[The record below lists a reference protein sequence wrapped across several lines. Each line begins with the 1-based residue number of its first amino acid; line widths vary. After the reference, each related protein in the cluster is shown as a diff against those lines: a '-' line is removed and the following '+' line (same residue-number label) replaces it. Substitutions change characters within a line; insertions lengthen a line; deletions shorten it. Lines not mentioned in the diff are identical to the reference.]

1 MNEPRLALW
10 VHRRLLR
17 LYPAQFRQDYERE
30 VVSVFRRQWERQP
43 GAVWAWLFF
52 LKACVSIVWNAPGEH
67 LHMLTSDLSYAF
79 RAFRRSPGFTAV
91 AIATLA
97 LGMGVN
103 AALFSVVKSVLY
115 GTLPYDK
122 PDQLVRVWIRNPK
135 QGFDHDISNL
145 PRLEDWRRAA
155 SFQGVAGFTSAKLIL
170 TGSAEPVQLRGAQVT
185 ADFFRVMG
193 VRPQFGQDFDV
204 GDDQQGRPRKIV
216 ISHELWLRQF
226 GADPAVVGRQLELS
240 GRSYEVTGVAPPLI
254 RFPQRDVDFWTPLV
268 VDDRA
273 RQNRGAFWLNVVGR
287 LRDGTTLRQAQSEM
301 DALSRTLAAQHAED
315 RDLAGVALVS
325 LRDDL
330 TGPIRTALAVLSGA
344 VIFILLICCANIAG
358 MLSARAGTRSS
369 ELAIRT
375 VLGAGRSRVVR
386 QLLTEAV
393 LLFFI
398 GGIAGIAAG
407 YAGVGVLLRL
417 VPPELPQLQDT
428 RLDLTVAGLAL
439 AASTAAGLLFGLLPA
454 LQASQHDLA
463 SSIRE
468 GGRGLAGHSHSRRF
482 RSVLIAGEMALAV
495 ILFTGACLL
504 IRSLERVQQ
513 VSVGFDPRDVAL
525 AEVQLPFARYGSDAK
540 MRELYDGVLE
550 RLRHTSGIKSA
561 AAISNF
567 FLGRL
572 PESGPFS
579 IEGRPERISMPLT
592 TDAVSPEFFSA
603 MKIPLLRGRFF
614 DERDRADTV
623 PVVIVNR
630 TTADTYWAN
639 GDPLGKRITFD
650 DPNNQTAR
658 WYTIVG
664 VVADTRRAGADRPV
678 FTESYHPLAQEPSL
692 TMEIVIRG
700 SGARAA
706 LQAALHVVDRGQP
719 VDRFVSID
727 AALGDQMA
735 SRRFTTFLLSL
746 FAATALVITGVGLY
760 GLVSYLVTQRS
771 REFGVRVALGA
782 QPRTILWIV
791 VSQVGR
797 LAAYGL
803 IVGTLGALGLG
814 RLIDS
819 LLFGVT
825 RFDPGSYFAAAAGLL
840 LIALAAALSPAVRAV
855 GTSPMTSLRAE

>member
-1 MNEPRLALW
+1 
-10 VHRRLLR
+10 
-17 LYPAQFRQDYERE
+17 
-30 VVSVFRRQWERQP
+30 
-43 GAVWAWLFF
+43 
-52 LKACVSIVWNAPGEH
+52 
-67 LHMLTSDLSYAF
+67 MLTSDLSYAF
-79 RAFRRSPGFTAV
+79 RIFRRSPGFTAL

-97 LGMGVN
+97 LGMGVS

-170 TGSAEPVQLRGAQVT
+170 TGGAEPVQLRGAQVT

-193 VRPQFGQDFDV
+193 VRPQFGQDFDA
-204 GDDQQGRPRKIV
+204 GDDQQGRPRKLV

-273 RQNRGAFWLNVVGR
+273 RQDRGAFWLNVVGH

-301 DALSRTLAAQHAED
+301 DALSRALAAQHPED

-407 YAGVGVLLRL
+407 YGGVAVLLHL

-454 LQASQHDLA
+454 LQASQQDLA

-468 GGRGLAGHSHSRRF
+468 GGRGLAGHGHSRRF

-513 VSVGFDPRDVAL
+513 VSLGFDPRDVAL
-525 AEVQLPFARYGSDAK
+525 AEVQLPFARYNSAAK

-550 RLRHTSGIKSA
+550 HLRHTSGIKSA

-572 PESGPFS
+572 PNSGSFS
-579 IEGRPERISMPLT
+579 IEGRPERIDMPLT
-592 TDAVSPEFFSA
+592 TDAISPDFFSA

-614 DERDRADTV
+614 DEGDRADTV
-623 PVVIVNR
+623 PVIMVNR
-630 TTADTYWAN
+630 TTADHYWPN
-639 GDPLGKRITFD
+639 GDPLGKRITFE
-650 DPNNQTAR
+650 DPNNAKAR

-678 FTESYHPLAQEPSL
+678 FTESYHPLVQEPSI
-692 TMEIVIRG
+692 TMQIVIRG

-706 LQAALHVVDRGQP
+706 LQAALHAVDPGQT
-719 VDRFVSID
+719 VDRFVSLD
-727 AALGDQMA
+727 AALGDQLA

-797 LAAYGL
+797 LAACGL
-803 IVGTLGALGLG
+803 IAGTVGALGLG

>member
-1 MNEPRLALW
+1 
-10 VHRRLLR
+10 
-17 LYPAQFRQDYERE
+17 
-30 VVSVFRRQWERQP
+30 
-43 GAVWAWLFF
+43 
-52 LKACVSIVWNAPGEH
+52 
-67 LHMLTSDLSYAF
+67 MLTSDLSYAF
-79 RAFRRSPGFTAV
+79 RIFRRSPGFTAL

-97 LGMGVN
+97 LGMGVS

-135 QGFDHDISNL
+135 QGFDQDISNL

-170 TGSAEPVQLRGAQVT
+170 TGGADPVQLRGAQVT

-193 VRPQFGQDFDV
+193 VRPQFGQDFDA
-204 GDDQQGRPRKIV
+204 GDDQQGRPRKLV

-273 RQNRGAFWLNVVGR
+273 RQDRGAFWLNVVGH

-301 DALSRTLAAQHAED
+301 DALSRALAAQHPED

-407 YAGVGVLLRL
+407 YGGVAVLLHL

-454 LQASQHDLA
+454 LQASQQDLA

-468 GGRGLAGHSHSRRF
+468 GGRGLAGHGHSRRF

-513 VSVGFDPRDVAL
+513 VSLGFDPRDVAL
-525 AEVQLPFARYGSDAK
+525 AEVQLPFARYSSAAK

-550 RLRHTSGIKSA
+550 HLRHTSGIKSA

-572 PESGPFS
+572 PNSGSFS
-579 IEGRPERISMPLT
+579 IEGRPERIDMPLT
-592 TDAVSPEFFSA
+592 TDAISPDFFSA

-614 DERDRADTV
+614 DEGDRADTV
-623 PVVIVNR
+623 PVIMVNR
-630 TTADTYWAN
+630 TTADHYWPN
-639 GDPLGKRITFD
+639 GVPLGKRITFE
-650 DPNNQTAR
+650 DPNNAKAR

-678 FTESYHPLAQEPSL
+678 FTESYHPLAQEPSI
-692 TMEIVIRG
+692 TMQIVIRG

-706 LQAALHVVDRGQP
+706 LQAALHAVDPGQT
-719 VDRFVSID
+719 VDRFVSLD
-727 AALGDQMA
+727 AALGDQLA

-746 FAATALVITGVGLY
+746 FAASALVITGVGLY

-797 LAAYGL
+797 LAACGL
-803 IVGTLGALGLG
+803 IAGTVGALGLG

-855 GTSPMTSLRAE
+855 GTSPMTSLRGE

>member
-10 VHRRLLR
+10 IYRNLLR
-17 LYPAQFRQDYERE
+17 LYPAQFRQDYEAE
-30 VVSVFRRQWERQP
+30 VVSVFRREWEWQP
-43 GAVWAWLFF
+43 GAAWAWLFF
-52 LKACVSIVWNAPGEH
+52 LKACAAVVWNAPGEH
-67 LHMLTSDLSYAF
+67 LEMLTSDVSYAF
-79 RAFRRSPGFTAV
+79 RAFGRSPGFTAV

-115 GTLPYDK
+115 GTLPYGK

-145 PRLEDWRRAA
+145 PRLEDWGRA
-155 SFQGVAGFTSAKLIL
+155 SCFQGVAGFTSAKLIL
-170 TGSAEPVQLRGAQVT
+170 SGSAEPVQLRGTQVT
-185 ADFFRVMG
+185 ADFFQVMG
-193 VRPQFGQDFDV
+193 IRPQFGQDFDA
-204 GDDQQGRPRKIV
+204 GDDQQGRPRKMV

-226 GADPAVVGRQLELS
+226 GGDPAVVGRQLELS
-240 GRSYEVTGVAPPLI
+240 GRSYEVTGIAPPLI
-254 RFPQRDVDFWTPLV
+254 RFPQREVDFWTPLV
-268 VDDRA
+268 VDDQT
-273 RQNRGAFWLNVVGR
+273 RQNRGAFWLHVVGR

-315 RDLAGVALVS
+315 RELAGVALVN

-358 MLSARAGTRSS
+358 MLSARAGTRST

-398 GGIAGIAAG
+398 GGAAGIAVG
-407 YAGVGVLLRL
+407 YGGVAVLLRL

-439 AASTAAGLLFGLLPA
+439 AASMAAGLLFGLFPA
-454 LQASQHDLA
+454 LQASQYDLA

-482 RSVLIAGEMALAV
+482 RSALIAGEMALAV

-504 IRSLERVQQ
+504 IRSFERVQQ
-513 VSVGFDPRDVAL
+513 VSLGYDAGNVAL
-525 AEVQLPFARYGSDAK
+525 AQVQLPFARYGTDPK
-540 MRELYDGVLE
+540 VREFYEGVLE

-572 PESGPFS
+572 PESAAFS
-579 IEGRPERISMPLT
+579 IEGRPERIDMPLT
-592 TDAVSPEFFSA
+592 TDAISPEFFSA
-603 MKIPLLRGRFF
+603 MKIPLLRGRLF
-614 DERDRADTV
+614 DEQDRADTV

-630 TTADTYWAN
+630 TTADYYWPN
-639 GDPLGKRITFD
+639 GEPLGKRITFE
-650 DPNNQTAR
+650 DPNNAKAR

-664 VVADTRRAGADRPV
+664 VVADTKRAGADRPV
-678 FTESYHPLAQEPSL
+678 FTESYYPLAQDPSL
-692 TMEIVIRG
+692 DMEIVLRG
-700 SGARAA
+700 SGTRAA
-706 LQAALHVVDRGQP
+706 LEAAVHAVDPGQP
-719 VDRFVSID
+719 VARFVSLD
-727 AALGDQMA
+727 AALGEQMA

-746 FAATALVITGVGLY
+746 FAATALLITGVGLY
-760 GLVSYLVTQRS
+760 GLVSYLVTQRR
-771 REFGVRVALGA
+771 REFGIRVALGA
-782 QPRTILWIV
+782 QPRTVLWIV

-803 IVGTLGALGLG
+803 IAGTLGTLGLG
-814 RLIDS
+814 RLIES
-819 LLFGVT
+819 LLFGIT
-825 RFDPGSYFAAAAGLL
+825 RFDPGSYFAGAAGLL
-840 LIALAAALSPAVRAV
+840 VIALAAAASPALRAV
-855 GTSPMTSLRAE
+855 RTSPMMSLRAE

>member
-1 MNEPRLALW
+1 
-10 VHRRLLR
+10 
-17 LYPAQFRQDYERE
+17 
-30 VVSVFRRQWERQP
+30 
-43 GAVWAWLFF
+43 
-52 LKACVSIVWNAPGEH
+52 
-67 LHMLTSDLSYAF
+67 
-79 RAFRRSPGFTAV
+79 
-91 AIATLA
+91 
-97 LGMGVN
+97 
-103 AALFSVVKSVLY
+103 
-115 GTLPYDK
+115 
-122 PDQLVRVWIRNPK
+122 
-135 QGFDHDISNL
+135 
-145 PRLEDWRRAA
+145 
-155 SFQGVAGFTSAKLIL
+155 
-170 TGSAEPVQLRGAQVT
+170 
-185 ADFFRVMG
+185 
-193 VRPQFGQDFDV
+193 
-204 GDDQQGRPRKIV
+204 
-216 ISHELWLRQF
+216 
-226 GADPAVVGRQLELS
+226 
-240 GRSYEVTGVAPPLI
+240 
-254 RFPQRDVDFWTPLV
+254 
-268 VDDRA
+268 
-273 RQNRGAFWLNVVGR
+273 
-287 LRDGTTLRQAQSEM
+287 
-301 DALSRTLAAQHAED
+301 
-315 RDLAGVALVS
+315 
-325 LRDDL
+325 
-330 TGPIRTALAVLSGA
+330 
-344 VIFILLICCANIAG
+344 
-358 MLSARAGTRSS
+358 
-369 ELAIRT
+369 
-375 VLGAGRSRVVR
+375 
-386 QLLTEAV
+386 
-393 LLFFI
+393 
-398 GGIAGIAAG
+398 
-407 YAGVGVLLRL
+407 
-417 VPPELPQLQDT
+417 
-428 RLDLTVAGLAL
+428 
-439 AASTAAGLLFGLLPA
+439 
-454 LQASQHDLA
+454 
-463 SSIRE
+463 
-468 GGRGLAGHSHSRRF
+468 
-482 RSVLIAGEMALAV
+482 MALAV

-504 IRSLERVQQ
+504 IRSLERVHQ

-525 AEVQLPFARYGSDAK
+525 AEVQLPFARYASDAK

-572 PESGPFS
+572 PESGAFS

-706 LQAALHVVDRGQP
+706 LQAALHVVDPGQP

-803 IVGTLGALGLG
+803 IVGTLGALGLA

>member
-1 MNEPRLALW
+1 
-10 VHRRLLR
+10 
-17 LYPAQFRQDYERE
+17 
-30 VVSVFRRQWERQP
+30 
-43 GAVWAWLFF
+43 
-52 LKACVSIVWNAPGEH
+52 
-67 LHMLTSDLSYAF
+67 
-79 RAFRRSPGFTAV
+79 
-91 AIATLA
+91 
-97 LGMGVN
+97 
-103 AALFSVVKSVLY
+103 
-115 GTLPYDK
+115 
-122 PDQLVRVWIRNPK
+122 
-135 QGFDHDISNL
+135 
-145 PRLEDWRRAA
+145 
-155 SFQGVAGFTSAKLIL
+155 
-170 TGSAEPVQLRGAQVT
+170 
-185 ADFFRVMG
+185 
-193 VRPQFGQDFDV
+193 
-204 GDDQQGRPRKIV
+204 
-216 ISHELWLRQF
+216 
-226 GADPAVVGRQLELS
+226 
-240 GRSYEVTGVAPPLI
+240 
-254 RFPQRDVDFWTPLV
+254 
-268 VDDRA
+268 
-273 RQNRGAFWLNVVGR
+273 
-287 LRDGTTLRQAQSEM
+287 
-301 DALSRTLAAQHAED
+301 
-315 RDLAGVALVS
+315 
-325 LRDDL
+325 
-330 TGPIRTALAVLSGA
+330 
-344 VIFILLICCANIAG
+344 
-358 MLSARAGTRSS
+358 
-369 ELAIRT
+369 
-375 VLGAGRSRVVR
+375 
-386 QLLTEAV
+386 
-393 LLFFI
+393 
-398 GGIAGIAAG
+398 
-407 YAGVGVLLRL
+407 
-417 VPPELPQLQDT
+417 
-428 RLDLTVAGLAL
+428 
-439 AASTAAGLLFGLLPA
+439 
-454 LQASQHDLA
+454 
-463 SSIRE
+463 
-468 GGRGLAGHSHSRRF
+468 
-482 RSVLIAGEMALAV
+482 
-495 ILFTGACLL
+495 
-504 IRSLERVQQ
+504 
-513 VSVGFDPRDVAL
+513 
-525 AEVQLPFARYGSDAK
+525 
-540 MRELYDGVLE
+540 
-550 RLRHTSGIKSA
+550 
-561 AAISNF
+561 
-567 FLGRL
+567 
-572 PESGPFS
+572 
-579 IEGRPERISMPLT
+579 MPLT

-706 LQAALHVVDRGQP
+706 LQAALHVVDPGQP

-803 IVGTLGALGLG
+803 LVGTLGALGLG

>member
-1 MNEPRLALW
+1 
-10 VHRRLLR
+10 
-17 LYPAQFRQDYERE
+17 
-30 VVSVFRRQWERQP
+30 
-43 GAVWAWLFF
+43 
-52 LKACVSIVWNAPGEH
+52 
-67 LHMLTSDLSYAF
+67 MLTSDLSYAF
-79 RAFRRSPGFTAV
+79 RTFRRSPGFTAL

-155 SFQGVAGFTSAKLIL
+155 SFQGLAGFTSAKLIL
-170 TGSAEPVQLRGAQVT
+170 TGGAEPVQLRGAQVT

-193 VRPQFGQDFDV
+193 VRPQFGQDFDT
-204 GDDQQGRPRKIV
+204 GDDQQGRPRKLV

-240 GRSYEVTGVAPPLI
+240 GRSYEVTGIAPPLI

-273 RQNRGAFWLNVVGR
+273 RQNRGAFWLNVVGH

-330 TGPIRTALAVLSGA
+330 KGPIRTALAVLSGA

-407 YAGVGVLLRL
+407 YGGVAVLLHL

-513 VSVGFDPRDVAL
+513 VSIGFDPRDVAL
-525 AEVQLPFARYGSDAK
+525 AEVQLPIARYGSDAK

-572 PESGPFS
+572 PNSGSFS
-579 IEGRPERISMPLT
+579 IEGRPERIDMPLT
-592 TDAVSPEFFSA
+592 TDAISPEFFSA
-603 MKIPLLRGRFF
+603 MKIPLLRGRLF
-614 DERDRADTV
+614 DEGDRADTV
-623 PVVIVNR
+623 PVVMVNR
-630 TTADTYWAN
+630 TTADLYWPN
-639 GDPLGKRITFD
+639 GDPLGKRITFE
-650 DPNNQTAR
+650 DPNNAKAR

-678 FTESYHPLAQEPSL
+678 FTESYHPLAQEPSI

-706 LQAALHVVDRGQP
+706 LQAALHAVDPGQT
-719 VDRFVSID
+719 VDRFVSLD

-803 IVGTLGALGLG
+803 IAGTLGALGLS

-840 LIALAAALSPAVRAV
+840 LIALAAALSPVVRAV